1 MQPRIL
7 VPLFASLMLSA
18 TAALAQTPPP
28 VPPQGGEHH
37 MMRME
42 FNKGDM
48 EKHRAEFCADRY
60 AHAVGEIAYLQTKL
74 ALTDKQKP
82 LFDRWQKIKL
92 EAVKTHSGEC
102 AEIKLPGPDGSVI
115 DKLKLEERMLKEHLA
130 DLQAQMPAL
139 EALVGALNAEQQKE
153 LEHAAMHMR
162 HERGEMMEHMRGMGE
177 HMRGMFMHHE
187 GPDGHDGPPPPPPA
201 Q

>member
-7 VPLFASLMLSA
+7 IPLFASLMLSA

-28 VPPQGGEHH
+28 APPQGGEHH

-48 EKHRAEFCADRY
+48 EKHRAEMCADRY

-82 LFDRWQKIKL
+82 LFDRWQKVIL
-92 EAVKTHSGEC
+92 ETAKTHSGEC
-102 AEIKLPGPDGSVI
+102 ATVKLPSPEGSVI
-115 DKLKLEERMLKEHLA
+115 DKLKLQERMMKERLA

-139 EALVGALNAEQQKE
+139 EALVGSLNTEQQKVV
-153 LEHAAMHMR
+153 EHAARELR
-162 HERGEMMEHMRGMGE
+162 HERGEMMEHMRGMHE
-177 HMRGMFMHHE
+177 RMFMHHE
-187 GPDGHDGPPPPPPA
+187 GPDAPDGPPPPPPA